1 MKKCVRLLFIMLIL
15 AVLCGCGKERP
26 VEVTPEEPPFWLT
39 FDPEQYTLTWEGGA
53 WYLRP
58 ILAEL
63 DSVYPE
69 EIQAN
74 ERYNQKLS
82 QCSIAIRQL
91 EQTAAEAA
99 AVDRQNALEQWLVV
113 TEMEAISA
121 LNGVGYFVMQ
131 QQVEDDIFAEYR
143 VFAPDPQGGCFQLTA
158 HFKMHLG
165 VIDRH
170 FWEILQSF
178 RTEAMA
184 ASAGQPPQR
193 PLGEVRSAIAY
204 GDTWQQAYLKILS
217 APQDYL
223 TDAGYSRSWRIA
235 AGILSPNFYLG
246 VHDFDLDGTPEL
258 IIGDGIGL
266 DVFTYEDGKTRKLAD
281 LGCSNGIYFGNHAV
295 CAESDG
301 ARTRS
306 CAVFGYVDGEYRT
319 RIYQNL
325 PTPSGAQRWEPSI
338 QEDWEQMYPILDGP
352 GHEKYRREYI
362 KRFYRCGE
370 LVLETETGEIF
381 IVDEK
386 FDFNGFLWE

>member
-113 TEMEAISA
+113 TELEAISA

-143 VFAPDPQGGCFQLTA
+143 VFAPDP
-158 HFKMHLG
+158 
-165 VIDRH
+165 R
-170 FWEILQSF
+170 
-178 RTEAMA
+178 A
-184 ASAGQPPQR
+184 AA
-193 PLGEVRSAIAY
+193 
-204 GDTWQQAYLKILS
+204 
-217 APQDYL
+217 
-223 TDAGYSRSWRIA
+223 
-235 AGILSPNFYLG
+235 
-246 VHDFDLDGTPEL
+246 
-258 IIGDGIGL
+258 
-266 DVFTYEDGKTRKLAD
+266 
-281 LGCSNGIYFGNHAV
+281 
-295 CAESDG
+295 
-301 ARTRS
+301 
-306 CAVFGYVDGEYRT
+306 
-319 RIYQNL
+319 
-325 PTPSGAQRWEPSI
+325 
-338 QEDWEQMYPILDGP
+338 
-352 GHEKYRREYI
+352 
-362 KRFYRCGE
+362 
-370 LVLETETGEIF
+370 
-381 IVDEK
+381 
-386 FDFNGFLWE
+386 FN